1 METTGAVV
9 RGRRLV
15 ERLVALFLA
24 ASLLF
29 ATGKEAFGA
38 HLCPHHDPLPVEAA
52 GVAGQADAAHY
63 HGHRGQA
70 VDGHDAVPGD
80 AAGHGSGCTCLGS
93 CQASGGVALVVAGAT
108 RADLSGGA
116 VTHAPVREQGTAR
129 IWLFPHILPYA
140 NAPPEA
146 C

>member
-1 METTGAVV
+1 METTGAVM
-9 RGRRLV
+9 RGRRLM
-15 ERLVALFLA
+15 ERLVAFFLA
-24 ASLLF
+24 TSLLF

-38 HLCPHHDPLPVEAA
+38 HLCPHHDRLPVEPA
-52 GVAGQADAAHY
+52 GVAGQADAAHH
-63 HGHRGQA
+63 HGHHGQA
-70 VDGHDAVPGD
+70 VDGHGAVPGD
-80 AAGHGSGCTCLGS
+80 AAGHGNGCTCLGS
-93 CQASGGVALVVAGAT
+93 CQASGGVALVVVGAT

-116 VTHAPVREQGTAR
+116 VTHAPVREQETAR